1 MVQLSDRNFPTEAKA
16 LLEQFSQDGSPIV
29 VKHGEKDVGVLISL
43 EEFELLQRL
52 EDYLDADEVRV
63 SKSTQGA
70 DIDWKDLVEEL
81 GL

>member
-16 LLEQFSQDGSPIV
+16 MLERFSQDGAPIV
-29 VKHGEKDVGVLISL
+29 VKHDEKDVGVLISL

-52 EDYLDADEVRV
+52 EDYLDADEVRL
-63 SKSTQGA
+63 SKSTQG
-70 DIDWKDLVEEL
+70 DEIDWKDLVEEL